1 MKKYLFIVLL
11 VGIWSCEE
19 AKEDDTT
26 PPNITITFIAEGSVS
41 EMVSISCISTDNESI
56 EKVELWINGVAT
68 SSIDITEPYS
78 LEWNTTT
85 YEDGSYVITVRS
97 YDTSGNV
104 TDSDP
109 ITLTIDNSNSN
120 PTHSELY
127 AITYE
132 NNSFSI
138 SWSQNNDDDFES
150 YTLYEALSMDM
161 SDKTEIF
168 FTNDVSNTNYVVN
181 NVPIN
186 EYRQYQVKTT
196 DIWGLISYSSVVTAS
211 SDTTLSIL
219 DITLNINEYVGQL
232 ITIDGIVT
240 VPAGL
245 LRNNFTEVYIQ
256 DWSSKGI
263 VLYNAILDTSLKRGD
278 YISVT
283 AEVDVFDDKP
293 MLIYSNIDVIETGV
307 EIPYVSGNIE
317 QINIGNYDYTFVKVT
332 GEIIS
337 RSDPFGTNSGANIN
351 IQDSFGYQT
360 VIRIWN
366 TTNILFNENFELIN
380 TDMDNILQVGNTI
393 EVYGIGGSYAGARQI
408 QPAFSEDITLK

>member
-1 MKKYLFIVLL
+1 MSMKKYLFIVLL
-11 VGIWSCEE
+11 VFFWNCEDEPKDCAGVSGGDNICGCTDSLATNFDNTATYDDESCEY
-19 AKEDDTT
+19 DTT

-68 SSIDITEPYS
+68 SIIDTTEPYS
-78 LEWNTTT
+78 LDWNTTT

-104 TDSDP
+104 IDSDP

-127 AITYE
+127 VSTYE

-186 EYRQYQVKTT
+186 EYRQYQLKTT

-245 LRNNFTEVYIQ
+245 LRTNFTEVYIQ

-283 AEVDVFDDKP
+283 AEVDVYVDKP
-293 MLIYSNIDVIETGV
+293 MLIYSNIDVIHFEK
-307 EIPYVSGNIE
+307 E
-317 QINIGNYDYTFVKVT
+317 
-332 GEIIS
+332 
-337 RSDPFGTNSGANIN
+337 NSFSLP
-351 IQDSFGYQT
+351 DSFY
-360 VIRIWN
+360 
-366 TTNILFNENFELIN
+366 
-380 TDMDNILQVGNTI
+380 
-393 EVYGIGGSYAGARQI
+393 Y
-408 QPAFSEDITLK
+408 